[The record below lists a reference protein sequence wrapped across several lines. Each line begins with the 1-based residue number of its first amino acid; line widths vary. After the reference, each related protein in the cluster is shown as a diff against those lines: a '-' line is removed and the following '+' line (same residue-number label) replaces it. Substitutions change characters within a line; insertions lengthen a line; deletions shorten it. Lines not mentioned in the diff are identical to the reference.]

1 MKTKINKILLIDDSE
16 PINFIHRYIL
26 DELGCVDEI
35 ITKENGEE
43 AIDYLISLV
52 NLKTQLPK
60 FIFID
65 INMPRMNAWEFIT
78 EYRKIDSQLRLQSF
92 VFLLTSSIDPT
103 DLEKARGIVEI
114 NEVRDKPFNE
124 MFIQEIIE
132 KYR

>member
-35 ITKENGEE
+35 ITTENGEE

-124 MFIQEIIE
+124 MVIQEIIE

>member
-124 MFIQEIIE
+124 MVIQEIIA

>member
-124 MFIQEIIE
+124 MVIQEIIE

>member
-35 ITKENGEE
+35 ITKENGEQ

-124 MFIQEIIE
+124 MVIQEIIE